1 MRGKAFLIESHL
13 ALNTRTRRD
22 NRAACIHVFTL
33 KTQRSTFHC
42 LILNKKNDRT
52 FHVIAQGKL
61 STTFFFSPHF
71 LTELFFL
78 RALSDNHSRV
88 PHDFFRLIENTNFT
102 VYELIRCY
110 CYNTA
115 GALCN
120 KRILNQRYKSHIC

>member
-1 MRGKAFLIESHL
+1 MCLHLRLRGLRFI
-13 ALNTRTRRD
+13 AL
-22 NRAACIHVFTL
+22 F
-33 KTQRSTFHC
+33 
-42 LILNKKNDRT
+42 LNKKNDTT

-120 KRILNQRYKSHIC
+120 KKILKQRYKSHIC

>member
-1 MRGKAFLIESHL
+1 MCLHLRLRGLRFI
-13 ALNTRTRRD
+13 AL
-22 NRAACIHVFTL
+22 F
-33 KTQRSTFHC
+33 
-42 LILNKKNDRT
+42 LNKKNDTT

-61 STTFFFSPHF
+61 SPTFFFSPHF

-120 KRILNQRYKSHIC
+120 KKILKQRYKSHIC

>member
-1 MRGKAFLIESHL
+1 MCLHLRLRGLRFI
-13 ALNTRTRRD
+13 AL
-22 NRAACIHVFTL
+22 F
-33 KTQRSTFHC
+33 
-42 LILNKKNDRT
+42 LNKKNDTT

-88 PHDFFRLIENTNFT
+88 PHDFFRLTENTNFT

-120 KRILNQRYKSHIC
+120 KKILKQRYKSHIC